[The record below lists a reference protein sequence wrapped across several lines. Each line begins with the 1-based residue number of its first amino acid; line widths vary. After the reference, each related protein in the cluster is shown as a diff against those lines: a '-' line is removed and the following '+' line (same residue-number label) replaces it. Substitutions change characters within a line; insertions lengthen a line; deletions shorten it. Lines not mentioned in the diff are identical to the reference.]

1 MSKKGLIAGFFPL
14 FLIQINSTMGKVHA
28 EIDERWA
35 DWIGKQKMFF
45 VATAPLSD
53 EGLINLSPKG
63 LDTFR
68 ILGPTEVAYLD
79 LTGSGV
85 ETIAHLRENGRITL
99 QFCAFEG
106 PPMIFRIQGKGTAIM
121 PDDPEFEDL
130 IGLFPSYAG
139 VRSIIRVQ
147 ATRIAESC
155 GFAVPRYTYEGNRDQ
170 LLKWAEHK
178 GDTGIRS
185 YQQENNVQSLDGL
198 PGLEG

>member
-1 MSKKGLIAGFFPL
+1 
-14 FLIQINSTMGKVHA
+14 MGKAHD

-35 DWIGKQKMFF
+35 EWIGKQHMFF
-45 VATAPLSD
+45 VATAPLSAD
-53 EGLINLSPKG
+53 GLINLSPKG

-85 ETIAHLRENGRITL
+85 ETIAHLRENGRITI

-106 PPMIFRIQGKGTAIM
+106 PPMIFRIYGQGTVVWPG
-121 PDDPEFEDL
+121 DSEFTEL
-130 IGLFPSYAG
+130 IGRFPAYTG

-155 GFAVPRYTYEGNRDQ
+155 GFAVPQYAYQGHRDQ
-170 LLKWAEHK
+170 LLKWSAHK
-178 GDTGIRS
+178 GEAGIRN
-185 YQQENNVQSLDGL
+185 YQQERNAESLDGL
-198 PGLEG
+198 PGWEG

>member
-1 MSKKGLIAGFFPL
+1 
-14 FLIQINSTMGKVHA
+14 MGKAHEA
-28 EIDERWA
+28 IDERWA
-35 DWIGKQKMFF
+35 DWIGRQKMFF
-45 VATAPLSD
+45 VATAPLSG

-68 ILGPTEVAYLD
+68 ILGPREVAYLD

-106 PPMIFRIQGKGTAIM
+106 PPMIFRIYGQGTVVM
-121 PDDPEFEDL
+121 PGDAGFAEL
-130 IGLFPSYAG
+130 IDLFPAYAG

-155 GFAVPRYTYEGNRDQ
+155 GFAVPTYTYEGHRDQ
-170 LLKWAEHK
+170 LIKWAAHK
-178 GDTGIRS
+178 GESGIQT
-185 YQQENNVQSLDGL
+185 YQQERNAVSLDGL
-198 PGLEG
+198 PGLGL